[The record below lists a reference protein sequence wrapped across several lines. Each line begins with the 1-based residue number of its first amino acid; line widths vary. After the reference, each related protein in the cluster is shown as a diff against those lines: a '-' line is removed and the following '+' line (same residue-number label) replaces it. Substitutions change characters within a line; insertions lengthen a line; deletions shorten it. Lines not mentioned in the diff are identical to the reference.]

1 MTKGEAYCGSLLLS
15 MQENERTGRVFKK
28 ANDKR
33 GWKRG
38 NRMEVKKKT
47 KKGIFHI
54 VFSRTAL
61 VFLLLIFQV
70 VLLFEMFTSLV
81 RYAPVMY
88 LLLLILSSAVV
99 IYIIN
104 RKENPAFKMSWILFV
119 MAIPIV
125 GMLFYLFTRVQIG
138 TRFIEKRLQALSLET
153 KPYMEQD
160 GAIIEDLRVS
170 KPANANLAHYMSQQ
184 AGYPIKRNTSVKYFP
199 VGEDKFEQLKTELWQ
214 AKKFIFME
222 YFIVEQGIMWDSILE
237 ILEEKVKEGVEVRF
251 MYDGMC
257 CIALLPYRY
266 PETLRKKGIKCK
278 MFSPIKPILSTH
290 QNNRDHRKICVI
302 DGHTAFTG
310 GINLADEYINQKER
324 FGHWKDT
331 AVMIKGDAVQ
341 NFTIMFLQMWNVTE
355 HQKEDYEKYLTPV
368 REGLHREMGYV
379 LPYGDSPFDNENI
392 GEQVYFHIL
401 NHAKKYVHIMTPYL
415 ILDNEMVTNLTYA
428 AKCGIEVIIIMPHI
442 PDKWYAFAVA
452 KTYYEELIQAGV
464 QIYEYTPGFVH
475 AKVFVSDDDTA
486 TVGTINLDYRSL
498 YLHFECG
505 TFIYNNP
512 VVWNIEKDFQET
524 LKKCQKVSVMDLRTR
539 GTVMTVAGRVLRLI
553 APLM

>member
-1 MTKGEAYCGSLLLS
+1 MAASFCQLE
-15 MQENERTGRVFKK
+15 K

-33 GWKRG
+33 EGKRG

-81 RYAPVMY
+81 KYAPVMY
-88 LLLLILSSAVV
+88 LLLLILGSAVV

-138 TRFIEKRLQALSLET
+138 TRFIGKRLQDLSLET

-160 GAIIEDLRVS
+160 EEIIEDLRVS
-170 KPANANLAHYMSQQ
+170 KPANANLAHYMSRQ

-199 VGEDKFEQLKTELWQ
+199 LGEDKFEQLKTELRQ

-257 CIALLPYRY
+257 CIALLPYNY
-266 PETLRKKGIKCK
+266 PETLQEKGIKCK

-368 REGLHREMGYV
+368 QEELRRELGYV

-392 GEQVYFHIL
+392 GEQVYLHIL

-428 AKCGIEVIIIMPHI
+428 AKSGIEVIIIMPHI

-452 KTYYEELIQAGV
+452 KTYYEELIEAGV

>member
-1 MTKGEAYCGSLLLS
+1 
-15 MQENERTGRVFKK
+15 
-28 ANDKR
+28 
-33 GWKRG
+33 
-38 NRMEVKKKT
+38 
-47 KKGIFHI
+47 
-54 VFSRTAL
+54 
-61 VFLLLIFQV
+61 
-70 VLLFEMFTSLV
+70 
-81 RYAPVMY
+81 
-88 LLLLILSSAVV
+88 
-99 IYIIN
+99 
-104 RKENPAFKMSWILFV
+104 
-119 MAIPIV
+119 
-125 GMLFYLFTRVQIG
+125 
-138 TRFIEKRLQALSLET
+138 
-153 KPYMEQD
+153 
-160 GAIIEDLRVS
+160 
-170 KPANANLAHYMSQQ
+170 
-184 AGYPIKRNTSVKYFP
+184 
-199 VGEDKFEQLKTELWQ
+199 
-214 AKKFIFME
+214 ME

-257 CIALLPYRY
+257 CIALLPYHY
-266 PETLRKKGIKCK
+266 PETLQEKGIKCK

-368 REGLHREMGYV
+368 QEELHREPGYV

-392 GEQVYFHIL
+392 GEQVYLHIL

-428 AKCGIEVIIIMPHI
+428 AKSGIEVIIIMPHI

-452 KTYYEELIQAGV
+452 KTYYEELIEAGV